1 MAETMGSPA
10 DLDKAKLVTFVDNPA
25 TRYVFHNG
33 EDFRFERL
41 PVGTR
46 VIYPPPP
53 LPGITDLDGAIE
65 EALENPLG
73 CDPLSAQLKPGMKAT
88 IAFDD
93 LSVPLPPMQS
103 PDIRQRVIEKVLT
116 KMAEHGVDDIHIV
129 AALGLHRRM
138 TARELKHVL
147 GRRIFND
154 YYPDRLY
161 NHDAEDKNNIVFV
174 GETSKGEVV
183 DLPKRVV
190 ESDLLV
196 YVNVNLVAMD
206 GGHKSISTGLTT
218 YRTLRHHH
226 NVDTLMHS
234 RSYMDPPNSALHH
247 SCSRMGAVVEEQV
260 NVFKIETTLNSNTFP
275 APLRHLQKPEGEW
288 QVWEKAVF
296 ALNRRSMRAAPYPVR
311 KTIFQGLRAPYGV
324 TGITAGLTDQVHER
338 TLETLYRQHVVPVKG
353 QADVLVYG
361 IPYLGPYNVNSD
373 LNPIL
378 VHCNAVG
385 YLFNLYRGKPL
396 VREGGVLIFMH
407 PLEDR
412 FHRVHHPSYID
423 FYHQVLTQT
432 RDPIEIEG
440 RYEEEFATNP
450 RYIDLYRNSYS
461 YHGVHPFY
469 MWYWACYAQSYLGR
483 IIVVGAREKEVAD
496 ILGYATAPSLK
507 SALEMA
513 EDTVG
518 SNPDVTALHLP
529 PIFMC
534 DVE

>member
-1 MAETMGSPA
+1 MSQTSGAAA
-10 DLDKAKLVTFVDNPA
+10 DVDKAKLVTFVDDPR
-25 TRYVFHNG
+25 TRYVFHSG
-33 EDFRFERL
+33 EGFRFERL

-46 VIYPPPP
+46 VIHPPPP
-53 LPGITDLDGAIE
+53 LPGISDLDAAIE
-65 EALENPLG
+65 EAIENPLG
-73 CDPLSAQLKPGMKAT
+73 CDPLSAQLKPGMKVT

-93 LSVPLPPMQS
+93 ISVPLPPMQS
-103 PDIRQRVIEKVLT
+103 PDIRKTVIEKVLT
-116 KMAEHGVDDIHIV
+116 KMAESGVDDIHIV

-138 TARELKHVL
+138 TDRELKHVV
-147 GRRIFND
+147 GRRVFND
-154 YYPDRLY
+154 YHPDRLY
-161 NHDAEDKNNIVFV
+161 NHDAEDKDNIVLV
-174 GETSKGEVV
+174 GKTSEGEVV
-183 DLPKRVV
+183 ELPRRVV

-206 GGHKSISTGLTT
+206 GGHKSINTGLIT

-260 NVFKIETTLNSNTFP
+260 KVFKIETTLNSRTFP
-275 APLRHLQKPEGEW
+275 FPLGHLQKPEREW
-288 QVWEKAVF
+288 QPLEKAVF
-296 ALNRRSMRAAPYPVR
+296 AINRHSMKVAPYGVR
-311 KTIFQGLRAPYGV
+311 KTIFQALRAPYGV
-324 TGITAGLTDQVHER
+324 TGVAAGLTDQVHER
-338 TLETLYRQHVVPVKG
+338 TLENVYRQQVVPVKG

-385 YLFNLYRGKPL
+385 YLFNLYRGRPL
-396 VREGGVLIFMH
+396 VREGGALIFMH
-407 PLEDR
+407 PLENR
-412 FHRVHHPSYID
+412 FHRVHHPSYKD
-423 FYHQVLTQT
+423 FYEQVLPQT
-432 RDPIEIEG
+432 RDPSEIEE
-440 RYEEEFATNP
+440 RFEEDYATNP
-450 RYIDLYRNSYS
+450 KYIELYRSS
-461 YHGVHPFY
+461 HAYHGVHPFY

-483 IIVVGAREKEVAD
+483 IIVVGSKDKAVADTLGYEVAPD
-496 ILGYATAPSLK
+496 LQTAL
-507 SALEMA
+507 LMA

-518 SNPDVTALHLP
+518 PSPKVTAFHLP